1 MAKDEPP
8 EKQENK
14 PRRREVGGKKW
25 AKKLEEATGKKVTTS
40 PDSAQAVYLLL
51 DCSGS
56 MKGDKLNQAK
66 QGALNFAKEA
76 KSKGYL
82 TGLISFSS
90 SAEHLC
96 EPQPKA
102 KELESYLEPMAA
114 GGNTNMGSALS
125 LAKRK
130 FEERMGVRV
139 VVIVTDGMPNSRQET
154 SRAAKTLIK
163 DGVDII
169 TIGTDDADEGF
180 LEKIS
185 SRKDLAKK
193 VKRTQLE
200 KGVQSVAGMLPDQE
214 EGA

>member
-1 MAKDEPP
+1 MAKDEP
-8 EKQENK
+8 QENKNK
-14 PRRREVGGKKW
+14 PRRREVGEKRW
-25 AKKLEEATGKKVTTS
+25 AKKLEEATGEKVTTS

-56 MKGDKLNQAK
+56 MKGDKLKQAK
-66 QGALNFAKEA
+66 RGALNFAREA

-96 EPQPKA
+96 EPQPKP
-102 KELESYLEPMAA
+102 KKLEGYLDPMAA
-114 GGNTNMGSALS
+114 GGNTDMGSALS
-125 LAKRK
+125 LAGRK
-130 FEERMGVRV
+130 FKERKGVRV
-139 VVIVTDGMPNSRQET
+139 VVLVTDGLPDSRQET
-154 SRAAKTLIK
+154 SRAAKPLIK

-169 TIGTDDADEGF
+169 TIGTDDADESF

-214 EGA
+214 EGT